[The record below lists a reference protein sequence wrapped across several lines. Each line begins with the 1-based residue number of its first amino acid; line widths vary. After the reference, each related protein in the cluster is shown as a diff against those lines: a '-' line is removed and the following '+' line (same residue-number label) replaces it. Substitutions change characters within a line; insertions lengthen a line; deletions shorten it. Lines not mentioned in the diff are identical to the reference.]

1 MYQGISAFVL
11 MPGVDSQPLMLAN
24 TSLVPAQSD
33 RGAFGVMTPSFGIA
47 PANNGY
53 VAPATSSSA
62 YVGSNNSAFRAAIS
76 DDPTKR
82 MVASAAAQQQNM
94 QVNTQI
100 TAQCLLGA
108 IFLTAI
114 LTH

>member
-1 MYQGISAFVL
+1 
-11 MPGVDSQPLMLAN
+11 MPGIDSQPLMLAN
-24 TSLVPAQSD
+24 SSLVPAQSD
-33 RGAFGVMTPSFGIA
+33 KGAFGVMTPSFGIA

-62 YVGSNNSAFRAAIS
+62 YNNGAFRAAIS
-76 DDPTKR
+76 DDPSKR
-82 MVASAAAQQQNM
+82 MAASAAAQQQNM
-94 QVNTQI
+94 QVNSQI

-108 IFLTAI
+108 ILLTAI